1 MADEDEPLREDPT
14 VIQGPVRRPPEE
26 PTDTAPLSHLDARE
40 ARETSSMTALDS
52 VGEDTRRARPK
63 RRIDSAR
70 RKAPVEGRRKRGTP
84 VGPEG
89 RRRPELDLPAEDGP
103 RRSLF
108 RRLLVTM
115 LAVLAIYGGLTL
127 LLAWQLGATVLE
139 EVFVTEIAPAQLLPL
154 EDAVAGLLMRNP
166 TPAEVQE
173 FLERRYARLRRN
185 TVAVYDTSGT
195 LVGQRAGTPGPAPDQ
210 LEPEAMAALVNRPM
224 WRDPGG
230 FGFVAVGTVRGGSP
244 LESEPGPVIGFV
256 RLAARPQ
263 VGRARDL
270 IVGVSWRWSFPVF
283 LLSALAAFLG
293 TSSITQRLREAEKA
307 VRRIAGGEQGVRIE
321 VDTSRELDEIGQ
333 VSLAFNQTVDAL
345 EATVRELERTDENRR
360 RLVADFAH
368 ELNTPLTNVLAYLE
382 TLMIA
387 ENEGGMSPV
396 DRKGF
401 LSVAH
406 DEARRLSHLAKDLET
421 VTKLEAGALRMDR
434 QVVDVSRLAVG
445 LAQRIEPRATGKGLE
460 VLTDIEA
467 GGEIVG
473 DPMRLEQVGMNLLE
487 NAMRYTNAGWIRI
500 EVRLLDDG
508 VELAVADSGMGI
520 PAEDIERV
528 MERFYRV
535 DPSRN
540 RATGGS
546 GLGLS
551 IVGRIVQR
559 HGGEVR
565 IESTLGE
572 GSRFIVYLPH
582 EGSTHDVDG

>member
-1 MADEDEPLREDPT
+1 MSDPS
-14 VIQGPVRRPPEE
+14 GRRSEE
-26 PTDTAPLSHLDARE
+26 PTVLVRPLRGE
-40 ARETSSMTALDS
+40 AVE
-52 VGEDTRRARPK
+52 RPPP
-63 RRIDSAR
+63 R
-70 RKAPVEGRRKRGTP
+70 RGTP

-89 RRRPELDLPAEDGP
+89 RRRGVDLQIDEQGP
-103 RRSLF
+103 GRSLF
-108 RRLLVTM
+108 RRLLATM

-127 LLAWQLGATVLE
+127 LLAWQLGATVLQ

-154 EDAVAGLLMRNP
+154 EDAVGGLMARSP
-166 TPAEVQE
+166 TADEVQE

-185 TVAVYDTSGT
+185 TVAVYDLEGK
-195 LVGQRAGTPGPAPDQ
+195 LLGQRAGTPGAAPPL
-210 LEPEAMAALVNRPM
+210 LEPEAQAALVDRPM
-224 WRDPGG
+224 WRDSSG
-230 FGFVAVGTVRGGSP
+230 FGFVAVGPVRGGSP
-244 LESEPGPVIGFV
+244 LDASPGPLVGYV
-256 RLAARPQ
+256 RLAARPA

-293 TSSITQRLREAEKA
+293 TRSITQRLREAEAA
-307 VRRIAGGEQGVRIE
+307 VRRLAAGESGVRIE
-321 VDTSRELDEIGQ
+321 VDARHGLDEVGR
-333 VSLAFNQTVDAL
+333 VAVAFNRTVDLL
-345 EATVRELERTDENRR
+345 EASVRELERTDENRR

-382 TLMIA
+382 TLMMG
-387 ENEGGMSPV
+387 ENEGGMSAA

-406 DEARRLSHLAKDLET
+406 DEARRLSHLARDLET

-445 LAQRIEPRATGKGLE
+445 LAQRIEPRAGQKGLE
-460 VLTDIEA
+460 VRTDIEA

-487 NAMRYTNAGWIRI
+487 NAMRYTADGWIQI
-500 EVRLLDDG
+500 EVHLHPDG
-508 VELAVADSGMGI
+508 VELVVADSGMGI
-520 PAEDIERV
+520 PAGDIERV

-551 IVGRIVQR
+551 IVGRIVER

-565 IESTLGE
+565 IESELGK
-572 GSRFIVYLPH
+572 GSRFIVFFPQ
-582 EGSTHDVDG
+582 EGSTLDTDG

>member
-1 MADEDEPLREDPT
+1 M
-14 VIQGPVRRPPEE
+14 
-26 PTDTAPLSHLDARE
+26 
-40 ARETSSMTALDS
+40 
-52 VGEDTRRARPK
+52 
-63 RRIDSAR
+63 
-70 RKAPVEGRRKRGTP
+70 
-84 VGPEG
+84 GPEG
-89 RRRPELDLPAEDGP
+89 RRRGVDIPLEEAAP
-103 RRSLF
+103 RSLF

-127 LLAWQLGATVLE
+127 LLAWQLGATVLQ

-154 EDAVAGLLMRNP
+154 EDAVGGLMARDP
-166 TPAEVQE
+166 TPVEVQE

-185 TVAVYDTSGT
+185 TVAVYDIEGQ
-195 LVGQRAGTPGPAPDQ
+195 LIGQRVGTPGRAPDA
-210 LEPEAMAALVNRPM
+210 LEAEAREALVGRPM
-224 WRDPGG
+224 WRDSSG

-244 LESEPGPVIGFV
+244 LATSPGPIIGYV
-256 RLAARPQ
+256 RLAAKPA

-293 TSSITQRLREAEKA
+293 TRSITQRLREAEGA
-307 VRRIAGGEQGVRIE
+307 VRRLAEGETGVRID
-321 VDTSRELDEIGQ
+321 VDRSQGLDEIGR
-333 VSLAFNQTVDAL
+333 VAVAFNHTVDQL
-345 EATVRELERTDENRR
+345 EDTVQELERTDENRR

-368 ELNTPLTNVLAYLE
+368 ELNTPLTNVIAYLE
-382 TLMIA
+382 TLMMA
-387 ENEGGMSPV
+387 ENEGGMSAA

-406 DEARRLSHLAKDLET
+406 DEARRLTHLARDLET
-421 VTKLEAGALRMDR
+421 VTKLHAGMLRMDR
-434 QVVDVSRLAVG
+434 QVVDLSRLAVG
-445 LAQRIEPRATGKGLE
+445 LAQRIEPRAGQKGLE
-460 VLTDIEA
+460 VRTDIEA

-487 NAMRYTNAGWIRI
+487 NAMRYTEAGWIQI
-500 EVRLLDDG
+500 EVRLLNGG
-508 VELAVADSGMGI
+508 VEMVVADSGMGI
-520 PAEDIERV
+520 PEGDIGRV

-551 IVGRIVQR
+551 IVGRIVDR

-565 IESTLGE
+565 IESELGV
-572 GSRFIVYLPH
+572 GSRFIVFFPH
-582 EGSTHDVDG
+582 EGSTLEEQSLGAADP

>member
-1 MADEDEPLREDPT
+1 M
-14 VIQGPVRRPPEE
+14 
-26 PTDTAPLSHLDARE
+26 
-40 ARETSSMTALDS
+40 
-52 VGEDTRRARPK
+52 
-63 RRIDSAR
+63 
-70 RKAPVEGRRKRGTP
+70 
-84 VGPEG
+84 GPEG
-89 RRRPELDLPAEDGP
+89 RKRPELDLPIDEEAP

-108 RRLLVTM
+108 RRLLITM

-127 LLAWQLGATVLE
+127 LLAWQLGATVLA
-139 EVFVTEIAPAQLLPL
+139 EVFVSEIAPAQLLPL
-154 EDAVAGLLMRNP
+154 EDAVAGLMVTDP
-166 TPAEVQE
+166 SPEEVQR
-173 FLERRYARLRRN
+173 FLDRRYDRLRRN
-185 TVAVYDTSGT
+185 TVAVYDTAGN
-195 LVGQRAGTPGPAPDQ
+195 LLGQRPGTPGPAPEE
-210 LEPEAMAALVNRPM
+210 LEKEARATLLERPI
-224 WRDPGG
+224 WRDSSG
-230 FGFVAVGTVRGGSP
+230 FGFVAVGSVRGGSP
-244 LESEPGPVIGFV
+244 LDTEPGPVIGYV
-256 RLAARPQ
+256 RLAARPA

-293 TSSITQRLREAEKA
+293 TSSITQRLREAERA
-307 VRRIAGGEQGVRIE
+307 VRRIAAGETGVRIE
-321 VDTSRELDEIGQ
+321 VDSEKGLDEIGR
-333 VSLAFNQTVDAL
+333 VAVAFNKTVDEL
-345 EATVRELERTDENRR
+345 EATVSELERTDENRR

-382 TLMIA
+382 TLMMG
-387 ENEGGMSPV
+387 ENEGGMSAV

-406 DEARRLSHLAKDLET
+406 DEARRLSHLARDLET

-434 QVVDVSRLAVG
+434 QVVDLSRLAVG
-445 LAQRIEPRATGKGLE
+445 LAQRVEPRASQKGLE

-467 GGEIVG
+467 GGAIVG

-487 NAMRYTNAGWIRI
+487 NAMRYTEAGWIRI
-500 EVRLLDDG
+500 EVRNLDGG
-508 VELAVADSGMGI
+508 VELVVADSGLGI
-520 PAEDIERV
+520 PREDIQRV

-572 GSRFIVYLPH
+572 GSRFIVFFPH
-582 EGSTHDVDG
+582 EGSALDTDSAE

>member
-1 MADEDEPLREDPT
+1 M
-14 VIQGPVRRPPEE
+14 
-26 PTDTAPLSHLDARE
+26 
-40 ARETSSMTALDS
+40 
-52 VGEDTRRARPK
+52 
-63 RRIDSAR
+63 
-70 RKAPVEGRRKRGTP
+70 
-84 VGPEG
+84 GPEG
-89 RRRPELDLPAEDGP
+89 RRRPELDLPTDDEAP
-103 RRSLF
+103 PRSLF

-127 LLAWQLGATVLE
+127 LLAWQLGATVLQ

-154 EDAVAGLLMRNP
+154 EDAVGGLLATEP
-166 TPAEVQE
+166 SPAEIQE
-173 FLERRYARLRRN
+173 FLDRRYGRLRRN
-185 TVAVYDTSGT
+185 TVAVYDTTGQ
-195 LVGQRAGTPGPAPDQ
+195 LLGQRAGTPGSAPSA
-210 LEPEAMAALVNRPM
+210 LEPEALAALVDRPM
-224 WRDPGG
+224 WRDSSG
-230 FGFVAVGTVRGGSP
+230 FGFVAVGAVRGGSP
-244 LESEPGPVIGFV
+244 LETQPGPVVGYV
-256 RLAARPQ
+256 RLAARPK
-263 VGRARDL
+263 VGRARDIIL
-270 IVGVSWRWSFPVF
+270 GASWRWSFPVF

-307 VRRIAGGEQGVRIE
+307 VRRIAAGETGVRIE
-321 VDTSRELDEIGQ
+321 VDAEKGLDEIGR
-333 VSLAFNQTVDAL
+333 VSIAFNKTVDQL
-345 EATVRELERTDENRR
+345 EATVSELERTDVNRR

-382 TLMIA
+382 TLMMG
-387 ENEGGMSPV
+387 ENEGGMSSV

-421 VTKLEAGALRMDR
+421 VTKLEAGVLRMER
-434 QVVDVSRLAVG
+434 QVVDLSRLSVG
-445 LAQRIEPRATGKGLE
+445 LAQRIEPRASQKGLD

-487 NAMRYTNAGWIRI
+487 NAMRYTKAGWIRI
-500 EVRLLDDG
+500 EVRNLPDG

-520 PAEDIERV
+520 PEEDIERV

-565 IESTLGE
+565 IESVVGE
-572 GSRFIVYLPH
+572 GSRFIVFFPH
-582 EGSTHDVDG
+582 AGSTLEELPEP